1 MDVVS
6 GRMIFNMTQE
16 NRIIDNQNHN
26 NLYRAI
32 SEAIDDDAT
41 GLDIEVGYFYL
52 CGFELLAKKLEK
64 IKVRILVGSYIDPDA
79 IPTLIIESAKKTS
92 LNLDPYQPRSIPS
105 SKQERVRAFGE
116 GIKRLANQTSIFDAP
131 ESQESYSILEKK
143 LEDGSLEIKMTEEQ
157 AHGKCY
163 IVHKKNKSKV
173 FMGSSNFT
181 YNGLIG
187 QQEINET
194 LDSVEKYNEYTN
206 NFVERWSDAR
216 NIVIQE
222 KGKSD
227 TFLRKIKDELWM
239 NVVPTPYLMYVR
251 LLDEIFGDEY
261 KLDIVSAS
269 QATKGQYLDLSYQMD
284 AVRMAIERL
293 KNYDGAIIADV
304 VGLGKSVIASTVAA
318 NFPKMNTV
326 IIAPPHLVPMWDDYR
341 VEFRLPGAKVFSS
354 GKIEEA
360 YEMYKSSSDPI
371 LFILDE
377 AHRYRN
383 EETQDYQ
390 LLHQLTRS
398 NIGNKVLVLSA
409 TPFNNDPGD
418 IFALIKLFQT
428 PGAATLR
435 TVENLSAKFADLAR
449 QYKDLRKSNKAGV
462 LTTEQRQELDI
473 KRNKIAME
481 LRRLLEPVIIR
492 RSRIDLKNI
501 TRYREDLESQKIEF
515 SEMKDPIIREYEL
528 GEFNDIY
535 LETIHRIVP
544 DSKIAGG
551 LTGARYMPTTY
562 ALDIGDFAQKY
573 PALEDIRTAQ
583 MNVASFMRKLL
594 VMRFESSRAAFKST
608 LEKFIDSHKRILEW
622 VEKKELVPI
631 SKKAYI
637 PSPDEMPEEDTE
649 EIDSEDQV
657 ELTSIDVSSGKKI
670 VYVNLEDLNEKF
682 VPELKHDINVLT
694 DIYNK
699 WFGGNSQFLL
709 MSDPKLKQLIF
720 DIKEHLV
727 NDPGRK
733 IIIFSMYADTV
744 MYVGEALQQAGIT
757 TLIYTAKNSK
767 SDRKIVRE
775 NFDAGILIEKQSNDF
790 MVLVATD
797 ALSEGV
803 NLNRAGRIINYDIP
817 YNPTRVIQR
826 VGRINRIDKKMF
838 NELFIDN
845 YFPTEHGEKETNI
858 RGVSTLKMQ
867 IFNSVV
873 GNDSRTL
880 TEEETPESFFIDEFR
895 KATTEEES
903 WDTFHRE
910 VYEQAKRNNETI
922 DLAKRIP
929 MRARVVRKNKPTQVG
944 VGVGV
949 RGENKIYA
957 IENNGVA
964 ELVDA
969 EKVLSHFVAQQDEIG
984 EKADDQFGIVFNT
997 IKEKLF
1003 EKPPMGKMSGNRTE
1017 VVQILRSV
1025 RDSQYSNYCDDLI
1038 KVVSD
1043 LDDLSE
1049 GQLKAIIKLAK
1060 NTSLSADQLVE
1071 SIMEV
1076 APEQQIRVSLD
1087 RQNNESKSSN
1097 LLLFTQEH
1105 RV

>member
-1 MDVVS
+1 MP
-6 GRMIFNMTQE
+6 IKNQ
-16 NRIIDNQNHN
+16 IIDNQNSN

-32 SEAIDDDAT
+32 SDAIDENTIA
-41 GLDIEVGYFYL
+41 LDIEVGYFYL
-52 CGFELLAKKLEK
+52 CGFELLSKKLDK
-64 IKVRILVGSYIDPDA
+64 IKVRILVGSYIDPEA
-79 IPTLIIESAKKTS
+79 IPTLIMESMKKS
-92 LNLDPYQPRSIPS
+92 SVNLDPFQPRSVPS

-116 GIKRLANQTSIFDAP
+116 GIKKLANQTSIFDAP
-131 ESQESYSILEKK
+131 ESQESYSILERK

-163 IVHKKNKSKV
+163 VIHNKNGGKV

-194 LDSVEKYNEYTN
+194 FDTEDKYKEYSN
-206 NFVERWSDAR
+206 KFSERWSDAR
-216 NIVIQE
+216 NIIIQE

-227 TFLRKIKDELWM
+227 MFLRKFKDELWM

-251 LLDEIFGDEY
+251 LLEEIFGAEY
-261 KLDIVSAS
+261 KIDVISAS
-269 QATKGQYLDLSYQMD
+269 QATRGQYLNLSYQID
-284 AVRMAIERL
+284 AVKMAIERL

-304 VGLGKSVIASTVAA
+304 VGLGKSIIASTIAV
-318 NFPKMNTV
+318 NCPDLKTI
-326 IIAPPHLVPMWDDYR
+326 IIAPPHLVPMWEDYAE
-341 VEFRLPGAKVFSS
+341 EFKLRGPKVFSS
-354 GKIEEA
+354 GKIDEV
-360 YEMYKSSSDPI
+360 YDKYKSSTESI

-383 EETQDYQ
+383 EDIQDYQ

-398 NIGNKVLVLSA
+398 NSGNKVLILSA
-409 TPFNNDPGD
+409 TPFNNDPSD

-435 TVENLSAKFADLAR
+435 TVENLSAKFADLANK
-449 QYKDLRKSNKAGV
+449 YKALRRFQAKGAI
-462 LTTEQRQELDI
+462 TTEQRKELDI
-473 KRNKIAME
+473 KRDVIASE
-481 LRRLLEPVIIR
+481 LRRLLEPIIIR
-492 RSRIDLKNI
+492 RSRIDLEKI
-501 TRYREDLESQKIEF
+501 TRYREDLKAQKIEF
-515 SEMKDPIIREYEL
+515 SEMKDPVIREYEL
-528 GEFNDIY
+528 GEFTNIY
-535 LETIHRIVP
+535 LETIKRIVP

-562 ALDIGDFAQKY
+562 ALDIADFAKKY

-594 VMRFESSRAAFKST
+594 VMRFESSRAAFQST
-608 LEKFIDSHKRILEW
+608 LQKFIDSHQKILDW
-622 VEKKELVPI
+622 VEEKQLVPI

-649 EIDSEDQV
+649 EMNLEEQSEFA
-657 ELTSIDVSSGKKI
+657 TTDVTNNKKI
-670 VYVNLEDLNEKF
+670 VFVKLEDLNDEF
-682 VPELKHDINVLT
+682 VPKLKHDISVLK
-694 DIYNK
+694 DIYEK
-699 WFGGNSQFLL
+699 WFGVRSLFLS
-709 MSDPKLKQLIF
+709 MPDPKLKQLIL
-720 DIKEHLV
+720 DIQEHLS
-727 NDPGRK
+727 NDPNRK
-733 IIIFSMYADTV
+733 IVVFSMYADTV
-744 MYVGEALQQAGIT
+744 IYVGEALQKAGIST
-757 TLIYTAKNSK
+757 FVYTGKNSK

-775 NFDAGILIEKQSNDF
+775 NFDAGIPIDKQSKDF
-790 MVLVATD
+790 NVLVATD

-803 NLNRAGRIINYDIP
+803 NLNRAGRVINYDIP

-838 NELFIDN
+838 DELFIDN
-845 YFPTEHGEKETNI
+845 YFPTRHGEKETNI
-858 RGVSTLKMQ
+858 KGVSTLKMQ

-880 TEEETPESFFIDEFR
+880 TEDETPESFFIDEFR

-903 WDTFHRE
+903 WDTPHKE
-910 VYEQAKRNNETI
+910 AY
-922 DLAKRIP
+922 DLAKGNDEIIKLAKKIP
-929 MRARVVRKNKPTQVG
+929 MRARIIRKNRQIQVG
-944 VGVGV
+944 VGVGI

-957 IENNGVA
+957 LETNGQA

-969 EKVLSHFVAQQDEIG
+969 EKVLNHFAANQDEVG
-984 EKADDQFGIVFNT
+984 EKTDDQFGVVFNT

-1003 EKPPMGKMSGNRTE
+1003 EKPPMGRMSKNRTD
-1017 VVQILRSV
+1017 VVNILRSI
-1025 RDSQYSNYCDDLI
+1025 RESQYQNYCDDLMR
-1038 KVVSD
+1038 VVSD

-1060 NTSLSADQLVE
+1060 KNDLSDDQL
-1071 SIMEV
+1071 MEAIIKI
-1076 APEQQIRVSLD
+1076 APEQQIKVSLD
-1087 RQNNESKSSN
+1087 RQNIEAKSAN

-1105 RV
+1105 RL

>member
-1 MDVVS
+1 MPT
-6 GRMIFNMTQE
+6 NNQ
-16 NRIIDNQNHN
+16 IIDNQNHN

-32 SEAIDDDAT
+32 SEAIGEDT
-41 GLDIEVGYFYL
+41 IGLDIEVGYFYL
-52 CGFELLAKKLEK
+52 CGFELLSKKLDK
-64 IKVRILVGSYIDPDA
+64 LKVRILVGSYIDPEA
-79 IPTLIIESAKKTS
+79 IPTLIMESMKKS
-92 LNLDPYQPRSIPS
+92 SVNLDPFQPRSVPS

-116 GIKRLANQTSIFDAP
+116 GIKKLANQTSIFDAP
-131 ESQESYSILEKK
+131 ESQESYSIIERK
-143 LEDGSLEIKMTEEQ
+143 LENGSLEIKMTETQ

-163 IVHKKNKSKV
+163 VIHNINAGKV

-181 YNGLIG
+181 YNGLVG

-194 LDSVEKYNEYTN
+194 FDSEEKYKEYSN
-206 NFVERWSDAR
+206 KFSERWSDAR

-227 TFLRKIKDELWM
+227 MFLRKFKDELWM

-251 LLDEIFGDEY
+251 LLNEIFGAEY
-261 KLDIVSAS
+261 EIEVTSAS
-269 QATKGQYLDLSYQMD
+269 QATRGQYLNLSYQMD
-284 AVRMAIERL
+284 AVKMAIERL

-304 VGLGKSVIASTVAA
+304 VGLGKSVIATTIAV
-318 NFPKMNTV
+318 NCPDLKTI
-326 IIAPPHLVPMWDDYR
+326 IIAPPHLVPMWEDYAE
-341 VEFRLPGAKVFSS
+341 EFKLRGPKVFSS
-354 GKIEEA
+354 GKIDEV
-360 YEMYKSSSDPI
+360 YDKYKNSTEPI

-383 EETQDYQ
+383 EDTQDYQ

-398 NIGNKVLVLSA
+398 NSGNKVLVLSA
-409 TPFNNDPGD
+409 TPFNNDPSD

-435 TVENLSAKFADLAR
+435 TVENLSAKFADLANR
-449 QYKDLRKSNKAGV
+449 YKKLRRFQAQGAI
-462 LTTEQRQELDI
+462 TIEQRKELDI
-473 KRNKIAME
+473 KRDDIASE
-481 LRRLLEPVIIR
+481 LRRLLEPIIIR
-492 RSRIDLKNI
+492 RSRIDLEKI
-501 TRYREDLESQKIEF
+501 TRYREDLIAQKIEF
-515 SEMKDPIIREYEL
+515 SKMKDPIIREYEL

-535 LETIHRIVP
+535 LETIKRIVP
-544 DSKIAGG
+544 EAKVAGG

-562 ALDIGDFAQKY
+562 ALDIADFTAKY
-573 PALEDIRTAQ
+573 PELEDIRTAQ

-594 VMRFESSRAAFKST
+594 VMRFESSRAAFQST
-608 LEKFIDSHKRILEW
+608 LQKFIDSHKKILDW
-622 VEKKELVPI
+622 VEKKQLVPI

-649 EIDSEDQV
+649 EINLDENAEFENAEVINS
-657 ELTSIDVSSGKKI
+657 KKI
-670 VYVNLEDLNEKF
+670 VFVKLEDLEEKF
-682 VPELKHDINVLT
+682 INDLRHDISVLT
-694 DIYNK
+694 DIYEK
-699 WFGGNSQFLL
+699 WFGSHSPFLSL
-709 MSDPKLKQLIF
+709 PDPKLKQLTL
-720 DIKEHLV
+720 DIQKHLTD
-727 NDPGRK
+727 DPTRK
-733 IIIFSMYADTV
+733 IVVFSMYADTV
-744 MYVGEALQQAGIT
+744 LYVGESLQKAGIP
-757 TLIYTAKNSK
+757 TLVYTAQNSR

-775 NFDAGILIEKQSNDF
+775 NFDAGIPTDKQIDDF
-790 MVLVATD
+790 KILVATD

-803 NLNRAGRIINYDIP
+803 NLNRAGRVINYDIP

-845 YFPTEHGEKETNI
+845 YFPTGPGEKETNI

-880 TEEETPESFFIDEFR
+880 TEDETPESFFIDEFR

-903 WDTFHRE
+903 WDTIHRE
-910 VYEQAKRNNETI
+910 AYEQAKRNNETI
-922 DLAKRIP
+922 ELAKKIP
-929 MRARVVRKNKPTQVG
+929 MRARIIRKNKPVQVG
-944 VGVGV
+944 VGVGI

-957 IENNGVA
+957 LETDGQA

-969 EKVLSHFVAQQDEIG
+969 EKVLRYFAAKQDEVG
-984 EKADDQFGIVFNT
+984 EKTDDQFGVVFET

-1003 EKPPMGKMSGNRTE
+1003 EKPPMGRMSKNRTD
-1017 VVQILRSV
+1017 VVNILRSIKET
-1025 RDSQYSNYCDDLI
+1025 QYQNYCDDLMQ
-1038 KVVSD
+1038 VVSD

-1060 NTSLSADQLVE
+1060 QATKTNLSDDQLVKAIIE
-1071 SIMEV
+1071 I

-1087 RQNNESKSSN
+1087 RQNNEAKSAN

-1105 RV
+1105 RI